1 MNIIILGAGQVG
13 GTLAESLAREHND
26 ITIVDTKPHLLAEL
40 QNRLDIRT
48 VEGAAS
54 NPDVLAMAGAEFADM
69 LIAVTDCDEVN
80 MIACEVAQAI
90 FSVPTKIARIR
101 DRDYLK
107 YPQLFDA
114 KAIPID
120 EIISPEELVTRFV
133 ARLIEH
139 PGALQ
144 VLDFADGRVKL
155 VAVRPGR
162 GGFLVGKS
170 ISEVMD
176 SLPAVEMK
184 IAAIFR
190 DNTSLSLSSDTC
202 IEVGDEVFFL
212 ATPQHIQQI
221 LMALGRL
228 ENANKRIMIVGGG
241 HIGSQLAQSL
251 ESQFQVKLI
260 ERSAERTQY
269 LSELLHHTTV
279 LLGDAADRELL
290 INENIEFVDVF
301 VAVTNDDE
309 ANIMSCMQ
317 AKRLGVHH
325 VMALIN
331 RPAYVELIEGGLIDT
346 AISPQQITIGAILT
360 RLRRGDIENVYS
372 LRRGAAEAIE
382 VIAHGDYE
390 TSKVVGRSLSEIH
403 LPSGS
408 TIGAIVRGEEVF
420 MAEPEVVLQAEDHVI
435 IFVDNKKNIHQVE
448 QLFQVT
454 FGYF

>member
-13 GTLAESLAREHND
+13 GTLAESLVREYND
-26 ITIVDTKPHLLAEL
+26 ITVVDTKPELLAEL

-48 VEGAAS
+48 VVGAAS
-54 NPDVLAMAGAEFADM
+54 NPDVIALAGGEHADM
-69 LIAVTDCDEVN
+69 LIAVTDIDEVN

-90 FSVPTKIARIR
+90 FSIPTKIARIR
-101 DRDYLK
+101 DRSYLK

-114 KAIPID
+114 KAIPVD
-120 EIISPEELVTRFV
+120 ELISPEELVTRFV
-133 ARLIEH
+133 QRLIEH

-144 VLDFADGRVKL
+144 VLDFAEGKVKL
-155 VAVRPGR
+155 VAVRPEI

-170 ISEVMD
+170 IEDVMTA
-176 SLPAVEMK
+176 LPAVDMQ

-190 DNTSLSLSSDTC
+190 GNNAVHLTNDTC
-202 IEVGDEVFFL
+202 IELGDEVFFL

-221 LMALGRL
+221 LTALGRHD
-228 ENANKRIMIVGGG
+228 NPNKRIMIVGGG
-241 HIGSQLAQSL
+241 HIGSQLAESL
-251 ESQFQVKLI
+251 ESHYQVKII
-260 ERSAERTQY
+260 ERDSARSQF
-269 LSELLHHTTV
+269 LSEFLHHTTV

-290 INENIEFVDVF
+290 LNENINFIDVF

-317 AKRLGVHH
+317 AKRLGAHH

-360 RLRRGDIENVYS
+360 RLRRGDIVNVYS

-382 VIAHGDYE
+382 VVAHGDRD
-390 TSKVVGRSLSEIH
+390 TSKVVGRELSHIH
-403 LPSGS
+403 LPSG
-408 TIGAIVRGEEVF
+408 TRIGAVVRGDEVL
-420 MAEPEVVLQAEDHVI
+420 MAQSHLVLEADDHVI
-435 IFVDNKKNIHQVE
+435 LFVDNKKNIHLVE
-448 QLFQVT
+448 QLFQVN